1 MYFGNPHY
9 LWLLLIVLPLALWAA
24 RGRRRRE
31 RAWEVLGRWGRAPGD
46 RSAAVV
52 IAVSLTAFALALPR
66 FGGPSEPPGGPGQD
80 VVLVFDVSRSMGA
93 EDATPNRLALAVET
107 AESLVKRLA
116 LRPFDRAAVVAFAGR
131 GVLRCPLTQNMG
143 AVVDAMHRLRPAGV
157 QPGGT
162 DLGSALDAAR
172 EAFDPDEPTEG
183 RTIVVFSDGEDHVD
197 RWEGP
202 LGRLIDEGAIVHTIA
217 LGDAAEGRPVPSSE
231 PGRPLVYQGEPV
243 VSKRQDKALEA
254 IAERTGGASL
264 KLGLATTDL
273 GLLYEERI
281 APVARAHRLA
291 ARGADRPERF
301 PIFLAAAL
309 GFLLLGSR
317 PVDRIGPLRWFSK
330 RSAGVALLG
339 MAALGQLGAADREA
353 ETAAEAV
360 VRGRG
365 LYAAGRLAE
374 ALDAFNAAVERAPD
388 RPVPYYNAGACL
400 FQMGRFAEAIGFYQE
415 SRRRSDAPLRTK
427 IDYALGNALLC
438 LGDLAGAVRSYDEC
452 LASTARGPGLDA
464 VRGDAAVN
472 RQFAIEK
479 LQSALSQGAE
489 DESGRDPD
497 QNRKNRPSP
506 SRKGDARDHEG
517 PGDSPSGAGEGDRG
531 ADDPGR
537 LRKGK
542 TGGAGGASRRP
553 PSESGESPGERLDAA
568 VDQIREAQ
576 RRRLPDDPPA
586 EDPRVDRKD
595 W

>member
-1 MYFGNPHY
+1 
-9 LWLLLIVLPLALWAA
+9 
-24 RGRRRRE
+24 
-31 RAWEVLGRWGRAPGD
+31 
-46 RSAAVV
+46 
-52 IAVSLTAFALALPR
+52 
-66 FGGPSEPPGGPGQD
+66 
-80 VVLVFDVSRSMGA
+80 
-93 EDATPNRLALAVET
+93 
-107 AESLVKRLA
+107 
-116 LRPFDRAAVVAFAGR
+116 
-131 GVLRCPLTQNMG
+131 
-143 AVVDAMHRLRPAGV
+143 
-157 QPGGT
+157 
-162 DLGSALDAAR
+162 
-172 EAFDPDEPTEG
+172 
-183 RTIVVFSDGEDHVD
+183 
-197 RWEGP
+197 
-202 LGRLIDEGAIVHTIA
+202 
-217 LGDAAEGRPVPSSE
+217 
-231 PGRPLVYQGEPV
+231 
-243 VSKRQDKALEA
+243 
-254 IAERTGGASL
+254 
-264 KLGLATTDL
+264 
-273 GLLYEERI
+273 
-281 APVARAHRLA
+281 VARAHRLA

-330 RSAGVALLG
+330 RSAGAVLLG
-339 MAALGQLGAADREA
+339 MAALGQLGAAGGEA

-365 LYAAGRLAE
+365 LYAAGRHAE

-400 FQMGRFAEAIGFYQE
+400 FQMGRFAEAIGSYQE
-415 SRRRSDAPLRTK
+415 SRRRADAPLRTK

-479 LQSALSQGAE
+479 LQSALSQGTE

-506 SRKGDARDHEG
+506 PRKGDARDDEG
-517 PGDSPSGAGEGDRG
+517 PGDSPSGDGDSG
-531 ADDPGR
+531 DDDPGR
-537 LRKGK
+537 LRKGR

>member
-9 LWLLLIVLPLALWAA
+9 LWLLLMVLPLSLWTA
-24 RGRRRRE
+24 RGHRRRE
-31 RAWEVLGRWGRAPGD
+31 RAWEVLGRWGRAPGE
-46 RSAAVV
+46 RSSAVLAAV
-52 IAVSLTAFALALPR
+52 ALTATALAQPR
-66 FGGPSEPPGGPGQD
+66 FGGPSDLPSGPGQD
-80 VVLVFDVSRSMGA
+80 VVMVFDVSRSMGA

-107 AESLVKRLA
+107 AASLVKRLA
-116 LRPFDRAAVVAFAGR
+116 LRPSDRAAVVAFAGR

-143 AVVDAMHRLRPAGV
+143 AVVDAMNRLRPGGV

-172 EAFDPDEPTEG
+172 EAFDADEPTEG
-183 RTIVVFSDGEDHVD
+183 RTIVVFSDGEDHLD
-197 RWEGP
+197 HWEGP
-202 LGRLIDEGAIVHTIA
+202 LGRLIDEGMIVHTIA

-231 PGRPLVYQGEPV
+231 PGRPLAYQGEPV

-264 KLGLATTDL
+264 KLGLATADL

-301 PIFLAAAL
+301 PIFLATAL

-339 MAALGQLGAADREA
+339 MVAFGQLGAAAENP
-353 ETAAEAV
+353 ETAAESV
-360 VRGRG
+360 VRGQG
-365 LYAAGRLAE
+365 LYAAGRHAE
-374 ALDAFNAAVERAPD
+374 ALDAFKAAVDRAPD

-400 FQMGRFAEAIGFYQE
+400 FQMGRFAEAIGVYQE
-415 SRRRSDAPLRTK
+415 ARRRADAPLRTK

-452 LASTARGPGLDA
+452 LASTLRGLDLDA
-464 VRGDAAVN
+464 VRSDAAVN

-479 LQSALSQGAE
+479 LQSALSQGADDDPE
-489 DESGRDPD
+489 RDPD
-497 QNRKNRPSP
+497 KSRKNRPSP
-506 SRKGDARDHEG
+506 PRRADARDDEG
-517 PGDSPSGAGEGDRG
+517 PGESPSGDGDGGQGE
-531 ADDPGR
+531 DDSER
-537 LRKGK
+537 IRKGR
-542 TGGAGGASRRP
+542 TGGAGGSSRRP
-553 PSESGESPGERLDAA
+553 PSESDESPGERLDAA